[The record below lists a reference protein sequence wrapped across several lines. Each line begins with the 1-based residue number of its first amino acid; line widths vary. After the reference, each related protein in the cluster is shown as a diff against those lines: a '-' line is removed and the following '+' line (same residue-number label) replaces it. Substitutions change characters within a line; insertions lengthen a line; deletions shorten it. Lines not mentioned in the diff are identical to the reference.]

1 LPGQI
6 ALIDATTVL
15 LAKPPMMAE
24 AGIAMDDFTNA
35 VRAEVGLDPHTA
47 EDADGGRAT

>member
-1 LPGQI
+1 
-6 ALIDATTVL
+6 
-15 LAKPPMMAE
+15 MMAE